1 MISKIGLLSDS
12 KLKSALDFVEYLI
25 ETEGREAT
33 QEILRD
39 GNAMKNIKEAN
50 EAWKDMSEEEFI
62 SWDAV
67 RTAV

>member
-1 MISKIGLLSDS
+1 MLSKIGLLSDS

-25 ETEGREAT
+25 ENEGW
-33 QEILRD
+33 
-39 GNAMKNIKEAN
+39 EAN